1 MTHDE
6 GIEEDRGDEVQRCLD
21 QAQGR
26 GDVGIVEVG
35 ASGLQVAL
43 EGKDQPGRIRDDVLL
58 EVIGQ

>member
-1 MTHDE
+1 MGRMTHDE

-35 ASGLQVAL
+35 TSGLQVAL
-43 EGKDQPGRIRDDVLL
+43 EGKD
-58 EVIGQ
+58 